1 MALLVSF
8 TPWSDSMRMKCLGAI
23 FAAAAA
29 VCASPVVAEGTRVD
43 QILERFEHA
52 NQWRDHVMIVAHRG
66 GWMERGR
73 IVHAEN
79 SFEGVGRVIELG
91 VEMVEIDVRKS
102 KDGQYVVMHDSWLD
116 RTTNCKGEVVQRTVG
131 ELKQCRLVVEGT
143 GRVTPESVPTLR
155 EMLAF
160 AKDKVLVNIDNKL
173 GVEDLAGMVAVAR
186 DMGMVRQVVIK
197 QNLWNSEKISQMKR
211 AVVTIG
217 DGVKFMPIVADDAVT
232 DVRFLETASR
242 TFSADA
248 VEMIN
253 WHQPGEAMTGT
264 GGALFST
271 RARAVAVRGDWHLWI
286 NTYSIVNKAGGIVSG
301 GRGDKLAVLADV
313 PEEAFGFWV
322 DRGATII
329 HTDEPKAAIE
339 WLTANGYRV
348 PYDLTN

>member
-1 MALLVSF
+1 M
-8 TPWSDSMRMKCLGAI
+8 WMNCLGAI
-23 FAAAAA
+23 VAAA
-29 VCASPVVAEGTRVD
+29 VFSLATPAYAESTRVD
-43 QILERFEHA
+43 QILARFEHA

-66 GWMERGR
+66 GWMERGA

-79 SFEGVGRVIELG
+79 SFEGVASAVDLG

-102 KDGQYVVMHDSWLD
+102 KDGAYVVMHDSWLD
-116 RTTNCKGEVVQRTVG
+116 RTTDCRGEVELRTLA

-143 GRVTPESVPTLR
+143 GRVTAESVPTLA

-160 AKDKVLVNIDNKL
+160 TKDRVLVNIDNKL
-173 GVEDLAGMVAVAR
+173 DVEDLAGMVAVAR
-186 DMGMVRQVVIK
+186 DMGMEGQVVIK
-197 QNLWNSEKISQMKR
+197 QNLWNAEKIAEMKGTV
-211 AVVTIG
+211 AIIG
-217 DGVKFMPIVADDAVT
+217 DGVKFMPIIADDAVT
-232 DVRFLETASR
+232 DTRFLETAST

-253 WHQPGEAMTGT
+253 WHRAGEAMTDT

-271 RARAVAVRGDWHLWI
+271 RARAVAARGDWHLWV
-286 NTYSIVNKAGGIVSG
+286 NTYSIVNKAGGYLSG

-313 PEEAFGFWV
+313 PGEAFGFWV

-329 HTDEPKAAIE
+329 QTDEPKAAIE
-339 WLTANGYRV
+339 WLTANGYRI